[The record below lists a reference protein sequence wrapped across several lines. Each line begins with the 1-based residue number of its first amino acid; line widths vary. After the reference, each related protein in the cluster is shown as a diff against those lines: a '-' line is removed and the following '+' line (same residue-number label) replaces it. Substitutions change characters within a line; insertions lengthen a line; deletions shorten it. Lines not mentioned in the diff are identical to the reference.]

1 MKHLIALAVIFAV
14 TFILFD
20 AVVASGVVIAAASL
34 MLIPAKAWLALG
46 EGFAEMMPWLM
57 IANIDL

>member
-1 MKHLIALAVIFAV
+1 MKHLIALAVIFAI

-20 AVVASGVVIAAASL
+20 AVVASGVVITAALL
-34 MLIPAKAWLALG
+34 MLPSKKTWLAVG
-46 EGFAEMMPWLM
+46 EGFAEMLPWIM